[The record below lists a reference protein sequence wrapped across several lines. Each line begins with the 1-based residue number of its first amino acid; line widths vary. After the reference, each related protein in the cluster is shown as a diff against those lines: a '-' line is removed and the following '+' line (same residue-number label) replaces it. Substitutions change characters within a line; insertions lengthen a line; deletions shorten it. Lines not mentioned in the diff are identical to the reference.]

1 MSKNLKK
8 NKLLY
13 FFVFLIIVSLIGFAI
28 YIINKESSSATNLLN
43 QKSKGDLTYTVIHRY
58 QKLDGTYVEKE
69 ETLTGSAD
77 TPVKVPTKDKKGFT
91 SPESQ
96 KITLKELDTN
106 SIVYTY
112 SRNNY
117 HLTLTNEEDIDSSF
131 TSGNYPYKTEIT
143 LKAKNKPGYK
153 FSKWSNNVTTKKLKF
168 KIDKDIVLYPIYTP
182 NKNTNYTVIHKKMNI
197 DGVTYT
203 EEERETFKGETNTE
217 VTPEVKTYEGFI
229 SPSSQTVNI
238 NSDGST
244 VVEYL
249 YERNICRLTIEDSDK
264 VEVNKS
270 GIYYCGVEITL
281 VAKDIPGYDFI
292 GWENGDENKT
302 YTFNINSDKTVK
314 PLYKENLNKIDD
326 TYIVTFVYN
335 DSSDS
340 LNVDKTIKKG
350 ESIGN
355 LPVITRNGYEL
366 SGWYTSPEGGEKVL
380 DNTVPT
386 SNVKYYA
393 HWEPISLLD
402 EGSIINEK
410 IKRLSGSNSITSIK
424 RATSSPDTN
433 TMTDDN
439 IVSAS
444 TSTSPVYMW
453 YEEGTIYYWSESN
466 IIYANSNS
474 SSLFKGLN
482 EVILIDLN
490 AFDTK
495 YTKNMSEMFAECSNL
510 TTIYV
515 SDRFITNEVEESTN
529 MFNNSTNILGG
540 RGTTYSSSNIDKEY
554 ARVDDPDNGN
564 LGYFT
569 YKAAPSSANISN
581 FLNKI
586 KSTGNIIIL
595 VGLSISLI
603 IIGTI
608 YLVVKNKKKAVK

>member
-1 MSKNLKK
+1 
-8 NKLLY
+8 
-13 FFVFLIIVSLIGFAI
+13 
-28 YIINKESSSATNLLN
+28 
-43 QKSKGDLTYTVIHRY
+43 
-58 QKLDGTYVEKE
+58 
-69 ETLTGSAD
+69 
-77 TPVKVPTKDKKGFT
+77 
-91 SPESQ
+91 
-96 KITLKELDTN
+96 
-106 SIVYTY
+106 
-112 SRNNY
+112 
-117 HLTLTNEEDIDSSF
+117 
-131 TSGNYPYKTEIT
+131 
-143 LKAKNKPGYK
+143 
-153 FSKWSNNVTTKKLKF
+153 
-168 KIDKDIVLYPIYTP
+168 
-182 NKNTNYTVIHKKMNI
+182 
-197 DGVTYT
+197 
-203 EEERETFKGETNTE
+203 
-217 VTPEVKTYEGFI
+217 
-229 SPSSQTVNI
+229 
-238 NSDGST
+238 
-244 VVEYL
+244 
-249 YERNICRLTIEDSDK
+249 
-264 VEVNKS
+264 
-270 GIYYCGVEITL
+270 
-281 VAKDIPGYDFI
+281 
-292 GWENGDENKT
+292 
-302 YTFNINSDKTVK
+302 
-314 PLYKENLNKIDD
+314 
-326 TYIVTFVYN
+326 
-335 DSSDS
+335 
-340 LNVDKTIKKG
+340 
-350 ESIGN
+350 
-355 LPVITRNGYEL
+355 
-366 SGWYTSPEGGEKVL
+366 
-380 DNTVPT
+380 
-386 SNVKYYA
+386 
-393 HWEPISLLD
+393 
-402 EGSIINEK
+402 
-410 IKRLSGSNSITSIK
+410 
-424 RATSSPDTN
+424 
-433 TMTDDN
+433 MTDDN